1 MSISIVEQASSLLTD
16 TAGEQA
22 GSLLHNRSGE
32 KK

>member
-16 TAGEQA
+16 ITGKQA

-32 KK
+32 MK